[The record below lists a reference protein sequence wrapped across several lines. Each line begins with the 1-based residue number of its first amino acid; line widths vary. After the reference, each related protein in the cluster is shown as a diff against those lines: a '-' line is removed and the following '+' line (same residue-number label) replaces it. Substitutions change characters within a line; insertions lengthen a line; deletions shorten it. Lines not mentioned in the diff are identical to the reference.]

1 MPSAPPPGHAWGRRR
16 CPPAV
21 LRADGGVWGR
31 CSRSSPRSGPGSVS
45 GPGAFAARFATAI
58 TCPCRRR
65 AAALGPVV
73 RAGARAARSSQRPS
87 LERDLRL
94 SRCARPSLKCRP
106 SLGPWRGGTISS
118 LLLAVRDVERHAPM
132 AGCGGVF
139 ALVAALRP
147 RLRLRPGGLFDA
159 LRHGPRVA
167 VPRPRAGQS
176 FRPDCAQRDKGAVA
190 FARARPPPLFEFY
203 LLTSTFCLLFL
214 SASCTDSQH
223 DFPPR
228 FKTGSGASQS
238 SSSMQGHSHCAKGQ
252 DKLTHDFDQVISK
265 EN

>member
-1 MPSAPPPGHAWGRRR
+1 MLATMPSMGSSALPPGRAARRWRGVGEVFALVAALRPRLRLRPGGLRGALRHGHHVPVSPSRGR
-16 CPPAV
+16 A
-21 LRADGGVWGR
+21 RA
-31 CSRSSPRSGPGSVS
+31 SRSGRS
-45 GPGAFAARFATAI
+45 ARGEI
-58 TCPCRRR
+58 V
-65 AAALGPVV
+65 AAAL
-73 RAGARAARSSQRPS
+73 ARARPPPLPLRAPVSEVQAVARTV
-87 LERDLRL
+87 
-94 SRCARPSLKCRP
+94 A
-106 SLGPWRGGTISS
+106 GGTISS

-252 DKLTHDFDQVISK
+252 DKLTHDFDQVLSK